1 MALIIRRINKSCR
14 FKKCFQ
20 NLISDEGPC
29 SIMSAQNKTTLQ
41 AGTLRTPSIYQ
52 QIPQLASPVAA
63 DRRPHHQAADGFLP
77 MSASRPCPAAGRSS
91 SSRRRRRYFHG
102 WLCPE
107 VGATTGRG
115 SPVIPFFFAFFV
127 FARSFTLQSSFAPP
141 SSAPD

>member
-115 SPVIPFFFAFFV
+115 SPVIPFFFCLLRF
-127 FARSFTLQSSFAPP
+127 RSLFHSPVQLCSSKL
-141 SSAPD
+141 SS